1 MILLFIYAAISLSLF
16 LARSLAAICWLCRFC
31 LHSLREHMLSSPP
44 PPPPKKVWVASFSR
58 RGGLS
63 LYPSPPIATH
73 SNRSS
78 TLKLHGVSVCQMT
91 NSKGITPV
99 LDLQNFSNFN
109 QDYAESVSKS
119 VNPKDSHQQRYAR
132 DRSKHEVCTCPL

>member
-1 MILLFIYAAISLSLF
+1 MQLFLSLF
-16 LARSLAAICWLCRFC
+16 FSLALSQLSVGFVVFVYIVYVNICYP
-31 LHSLREHMLSSPP
+31 HPHPH
-44 PPPPKKVWVASFSR
+44 PPKKC
-58 RGGLS
+58 GLLVFLDGEGS
-63 LYPSPPIATH
+63 AFIPSPPIATH

-119 VNPKDSHQQRYAR
+119 VNPKDSHQQRYA
-132 DRSKHEVCTCPL
+132 